1 MPLDLNELTARICPA
16 EARRDIVRERIKG
29 WTKKWLLRGSTPGR
43 GGVRK
48 WHHRMI
54 LDAALL
60 DVLVEHGLQPA
71 EWDLRPAFYVLRD
84 AASAWASGDTDSQH
98 WLQLFFQSRQSR
110 PGWVVALPLIGKSGQ
125 QPDLNWPTDE
135 EATFIISLTSILK
148 RLQWTAAD
156 QEAVEADS
164 KRRKII

>member
-1 MPLDLNELTARICPA
+1 MGP
-16 EARRDIVRERIKG
+16 
-29 WTKKWLLRGSTPGR
+29 
-43 GGVRK
+43 
-48 WHHRMI
+48 
-54 LDAALL
+54 
-60 DVLVEHGLQPA
+60 
-71 EWDLRPAFYVLRD
+71 
-84 AASAWASGDTDSQH
+84 ASGDTESQY

-164 KRRKII
+164 QRRKII